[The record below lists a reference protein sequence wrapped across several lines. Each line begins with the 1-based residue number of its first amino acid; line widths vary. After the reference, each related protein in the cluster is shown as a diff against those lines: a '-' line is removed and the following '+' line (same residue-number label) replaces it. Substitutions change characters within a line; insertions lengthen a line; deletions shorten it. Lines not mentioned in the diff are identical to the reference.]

1 MSPEYERLLKNM
13 PAISQAEQRMLL
25 GRKIFI
31 AGCGGLGGWI
41 AEYMARLGIGEITA
55 AGPDV
60 FEVSNMNRQ
69 LGADTA
75 SLGESKA
82 LTLKRRMALVAPGMS
97 FTALP
102 LALESENAAEL
113 IRGSDL
119 VFDAL
124 DGIEARLALEDACA
138 AEGITLVHGA
148 VRGWSMQTA
157 VVPPGSGM
165 LARIYANAS
174 EPGDS
179 TVLPFTPA
187 CCAAVQCAQAAA
199 LLLGRPCELFGKL
212 LTADLL
218 TMQQQIIEI

>member
-1 MSPEYERLLKNM
+1 MSLENERLLKNM
-13 PAISQAEQRMLL
+13 PAISEAEQRTLL

-55 AGPDV
+55 ADPDV
-60 FEVSNMNRQ
+60 FDVSNMNRQ

-75 SLGESKA
+75 SLGESKV
-82 LTLKRRMALVAPGMS
+82 LTLKKRMALVAPDMK
-97 FTALP
+97 FNALTVA
-102 LALESENAAEL
+102 LACENAAEL

-124 DGIEARLALEDACA
+124 DSIEARLTLEAACA
-138 AEGITLVHGA
+138 AEGLTLVHGA
-148 VRGWSMQTA
+148 VRGWSLQAA

-165 LARIYANAS
+165 LAKIYRS
-174 EPGDS
+174 TKVPEGS

-187 CCAAVQCAQAAA
+187 YCAAVQCAQAAA
-199 LLLGRPCELFGKL
+199 VLLGRHCELSGRL

-218 TMQQQIIEI
+218 TMQQQIIEL

>member
-1 MSPEYERLLKNM
+1 
-13 PAISQAEQRMLL
+13 
-25 GRKIFI
+25 
-31 AGCGGLGGWI
+31 
-41 AEYMARLGIGEITA
+41 
-55 AGPDV
+55 
-60 FEVSNMNRQ
+60 
-69 LGADTA
+69 
-75 SLGESKA
+75 
-82 LTLKRRMALVAPGMS
+82 
-97 FTALP
+97 
-102 LALESENAAEL
+102 
-113 IRGSDL
+113 
-119 VFDAL
+119 
-124 DGIEARLALEDACA
+124 
-138 AEGITLVHGA
+138 
-148 VRGWSMQTA
+148 MQTA